1 MTTMTVASG
10 STIASS
16 RVRTRSTA
24 TGTTITLIPQFHHQV
39 LHCFEPSQQIL
50 CLHEFPFH
58 YHHEW
63 LSQHPQVCRTL
74 QSQNLE
80 GFEHPNITDLP
91 ELSKAV
97 SEILLLETSGIP
109 NIDPKYQQTLLEVT
123 WFHSLPIKYVF
134 ERIKSQDSTSR
145 FLESK
150 KTGLLFKHYV
160 NALLLTT
167 CVLEKK

>member
-80 GFEHPNITDLP
+80 GFEQ
-91 ELSKAV
+91 SKHHGSV